1 MEPLTVDITT
11 CAKLLGVS
19 RGTAYSLVNQ
29 HKIPAIRLGRRWV
42 VPLAALTAMLAEV
55 EGRGAAEEEG

>member
-29 HKIPAIRLGRRWV
+29 KKIPAIRLGRRWV

-55 EGRGAAEEEG
+55 GVTSAVEEGE